1 MWASKQ
7 KQPGFTIVELLIVI
21 VVIGIL
27 AAITIVAYNG
37 IQARARV
44 SAITSD
50 LISASHALKADQAI
64 NTTYPATLAAANNGK
79 GITPGSNTT
88 YQYDTTNNGTGFCLT
103 ATNGTTVYHV
113 DNTNNPGSGACGIH
127 GGAVTDDLVASWKF
141 NGNANDSSGSGLN
154 GTVTGATLT
163 TGKNGIASS
172 AYTFNGVDQ
181 YVNFG
186 NSASFSQPNITFAAW
201 IKPAVLS
208 GYQNIL
214 AKELQYKYRL
224 NGANIDVLVSANGT
238 AWTIV
243 NTTTAG
249 LVAGTWQHVAV
260 TISSNPNQITVY
272 KNGVQLNSISYAGPI
287 TAFNTRSLYA
297 ATHSPNAEMF
307 NGDMD
312 DARVY
317 SRALSS
323 AEIQS
328 IYNSSD
334 L

>member
-7 KQPGFTIVELLIVI
+7 KHVGFTIVELLIVI

-27 AAITIVAYNG
+27 AAITIVAFNG
-37 IQARARV
+37 VQNRARV
-44 SAITSD
+44 SAITSE
-50 LISASHALKADQAI
+50 LTSAAHALKADQAI
-64 NTTYPATLAAANNGK
+64 GTTYPTTLAAANNGK
-79 GITPGSNTT
+79 GITSSSNTT

-103 ATNGTTVYHV
+103 ATSGSTIYHV
-113 DNTNNPGSGACGIH
+113 DATGNPAAGACGIH
-127 GGAVTDDLVASWKF
+127 GGAVTDDLIANWKF
-141 NGNANDSSGSGLN
+141 NGNANDSSGGGIN

-163 TGKNGIASS
+163 TGKNGAANS
-172 AYTFNGVDQ
+172 AYNFNGVDQ
-181 YVNFG
+181 YINFSNG
-186 NSASFSQPNITFAAW
+186 AGFSQPSITFAAW
-201 IKPAVLS
+201 IKPAVIS

-238 AWTIV
+238 AWTLV

-249 LVAGTWQHVAV
+249 LVAGSWQHVAV

-272 KNGVQLNSISYAGPI
+272 KNGTQLNSVSYSGPI
-287 TAFNTRSLYA
+287 SAFNTRNLYA
-297 ATHSPNAEMF
+297 ATHGPNAEMF

-317 SRALSS
+317 SRALSA

-328 IYNSSD
+328 IYNSTD